1 MLIAQI
7 SDTHITPKGE
17 LLYGRLDSSVNLALV
32 VRQIFQLDTLPDC
45 VLLTGDLTDRGQ
57 PGAYAHLREILR
69 PLTMPIYAIPGNHDR
84 REAMRAAFSDCPW
97 MPQAADEPIRYS
109 FEMGKLRIVA
119 LDTLVEGQDAG
130 ALGADQ
136 LAWLDDRL
144 AAARDRPVIVM
155 LHHPPVKSGIPSM
168 DAMRLRSPGEF
179 GRVIER
185 HSNVERVICGHLHRS
200 MHVRWRGTTVSV
212 SPSTVDQIFLA
223 FQRHTP
229 PAAISEP
236 MGFQLHYW
244 DDDDRLITH
253 VAAVGEF
260 DGPFPYD

>member
-7 SDTHITPKGE
+7 SDTHIMAKGE
-17 LLYGRLDSSVNLALV
+17 LLYGRLDSSINLGLV

-45 VLLTGDLTDRGQ
+45 VLLTGDLTDRGT
-57 PGAYAHLREILR
+57 PSAYEHLREILR

-84 REAMRAAFSDCPW
+84 RETMRAAFSDFEW
-97 MPQAADEPIRYS
+97 MPRSPGAPIRYS
-109 FEMGKLRIVA
+109 FDIGRLRVCA
-119 LDTLVEGQDAG
+119 LDTLVEGQDSG

-136 LAWLDDRL
+136 LAWLDERL
-144 AAARDRPVIVM
+144 AEAGERPAIVM

-168 DAMRLRSPGEF
+168 DAMRLRSPGEL

-185 HSNVERVICGHLHRS
+185 HANVERVICGHLHRS

-212 SPSTVDQIFLA
+212 APSTVDQIFLA

-229 PAAISEP
+229 PAAIAEP
-236 MGFQLHYW
+236 IGFQLHYW

>member
-7 SDTHITPKGE
+7 SDTHIVPKGE

-32 VRQIFQLDTLPDC
+32 VRQIFQLDTAPDC
-45 VLLTGDLTDRGQ
+45 VLLTGDLADRGQ
-57 PGAYAHLREILR
+57 PAAYAQLREILA
-69 PLTMPIYAIPGNHDR
+69 PLTMPIYVIPGNHDR
-84 REAMRAAFSDCPW
+84 REAMRTAFADCGW
-97 MPQAADEPIRYS
+97 MPRAPGSPICYS
-109 FEMGKLRIVA
+109 FDAGRLRICA

-130 ALGADQ
+130 ALGDDQ
-136 LAWLDDRL
+136 LTWLDARL
-144 AAARDRPVIVM
+144 AEATDRPVIVM

-168 DAMRLRSPGEF
+168 DAMRLRSPEGL
-179 GRVIER
+179 GRIIER
-185 HSNVERVICGHLHRS
+185 YANVERVICGHLHRS
-200 MHVRWRGTTVSV
+200 MHVRWHGTAVSV

-229 PAAISEP
+229 PAAIAEP
-236 MGFQLHYW
+236 IGFQLHYW
-244 DDDDRLITH
+244 DEDGLITH